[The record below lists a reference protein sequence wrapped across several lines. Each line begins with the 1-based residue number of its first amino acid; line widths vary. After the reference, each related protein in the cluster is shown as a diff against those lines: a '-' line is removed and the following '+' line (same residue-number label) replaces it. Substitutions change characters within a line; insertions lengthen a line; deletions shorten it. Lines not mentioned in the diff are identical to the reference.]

1 MHYKNFGWH
10 LTIDAKNCDTKI
22 CLDKKAVADFLSK
35 LVKDTKMVPVGK
47 PIVMYHRDE
56 KEGIFGLSAVQI
68 IETSDIT
75 LHFDTKTK
83 EVYFDLFSCKEFSQ
97 KKAIEDFQEFCN
109 PTSMVTRFFK
119 RNAMS
124 I

>member
-10 LTIDAKNCDTKI
+10 LTLDAKNCDSKI
-22 CLDKKAVADFLSK
+22 CLDQKAVANFLK
-35 LVKDTKMVPVGK
+35 KIVKDSKMTPVGD
-47 PIVMYHRDE
+47 PIILFHKDE

-83 EVYFDLFSCKEFSQ
+83 EAYFDFFSCKEFSQ
-97 KKAIEDFQEFCN
+97 KKVIEDFQEFCK

-119 RNAMS
+119 RNAMA